1 MRLTI
6 ICFHSNRAIFNKKI
20 TLMTLILLNDSI
32 KESMISHIPEQAGI
46 WLILKKQSVLAKTSR
61 QIP

>member
-1 MRLTI
+1 
-6 ICFHSNRAIFNKKI
+6 
-20 TLMTLILLNDSI
+20 MTLILLNDSI